1 MKSDGNS
8 PAHLI
13 RFSVAIDGKTGF
25 VASTGIKSSDFTVL
39 IISFAAGFGGQIVLI
54 LLKSFL

>member
-54 LLKSFL
+54 Y